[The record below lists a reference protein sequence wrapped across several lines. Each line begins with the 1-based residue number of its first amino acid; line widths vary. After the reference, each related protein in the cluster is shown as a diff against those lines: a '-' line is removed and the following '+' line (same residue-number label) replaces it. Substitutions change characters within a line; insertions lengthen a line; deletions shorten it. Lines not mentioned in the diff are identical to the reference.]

1 MAEVPYKSGDVRSD
15 DGTLA
20 AGFRSWSIPISFQI
34 EKLRPVEGM
43 NPPLPT
49 TS

>member
-1 MAEVPYKSGDVRSD
+1 MAEVPYKSRDVRSD
-15 DGTLA
+15 DETLA
-20 AGFRSWSIPISFQI
+20 AGFRSWSVPVRFQI
-34 EKLRPVEGM
+34 EKLRPMEGM